1 MLKLVDFPFRPSD
14 AQASIHVLAVP
25 YLFWPARTDDGAD
38 VSVYVRL
45 SALEE
50 VLGIVGDHPDRDPRD
65 ILRESLLTHRRRI
78 EEAANRLHAAGATGK
93 VFLEFERPPMML
105 SLLNTS
111 WRVVDDRHRVI
122 ANRSRTGTSSARP

>member
-14 AQASIHVLAVP
+14 AQASIHVLSAP
-25 YLFWPARTDDGAD
+25 YLFWPARADDGAG

-65 ILRESLLTHRRRI
+65 ILRESLLTHRHRI
-78 EEAANRLHAAGATGK
+78 EEAANRLHAAGATAK
-93 VFLEFERPPMML
+93 IFLEPSDFR
-105 SLLNTS
+105 
-111 WRVVDDRHRVI
+111 
-122 ANRSRTGTSSARP
+122 